1 MISESGYKAQNC
13 VAHTEVSI
21 CNSIL
26 CQCKI
31 AASLYKYCKLRLGR
45 YSCVYGVRSRCIHDP
60 TVAVTCVSRE
70 LFGLVVDSF
79 VNSQEWTS
87 ADRFHTCG
95 SCVSSTYFLFHLLCL
110 NLCLSVCLCVP
121 VGVFDVCRTLCS
133 SLLWFCKCIIC

>member
-79 VNSQEWTS
+79 VNSQEWTLGRS
-87 ADRFHTCG
+87 VPHLRLVCIFYILP
-95 SCVSSTYFLFHLLCL
+95 VSPSLSESVSV
-110 NLCLSVCLCVP
+110 CLSVCACRCV
-121 VGVFDVCRTLCS
+121 
-133 SLLWFCKCIIC
+133 